1 MSDNNIK
8 TELPLRKYKPI
19 DVLNLNE
26 AIDVII
32 EEQLLG
38 IKILKDNNVNLQL
51 IIENVYNHLKKFSQ
65 GRLIYCGA
73 GSSGRVAIQD
83 AVELYPTF
91 GWPKERIGF
100 MIAGG
105 EKSLTS
111 SVESA
116 EDNIDEAKELF
127 NFLEIDE
134 KDVVFG
140 IAASGNTPYTCEV
153 MKLAQIKS
161 SLSIAISNNDK
172 GKILDFSD
180 HSLVLDTGEEV
191 VAGSTR
197 MKAGTVQKV
206 CLNIISTMLM
216 VKFGHVKDGLMN
228 NMVPL
233 NKKLKIRKTKIDQ
246 YLNNN

>member
-1 MSDNNIK
+1 
-8 TELPLRKYKPI
+8 
-19 DVLNLNE
+19 
-26 AIDVII
+26 
-32 EEQLLG
+32 
-38 IKILKDNNVNLQL
+38 
-51 IIENVYNHLKKFSQ
+51 
-65 GRLIYCGA
+65 
-73 GSSGRVAIQD
+73 
-83 AVELYPTF
+83 
-91 GWPKERIGF
+91 

-180 HSLVLDTGEEV
+180 LSLVLDTGEEV

-206 CLNIISTMLM
+206 CLNIISTMLI
-216 VKFGHVKDGLMN
+216 KFGMLK
-228 NMVPL
+228 MV
-233 NKKLKIRKTKIDQ
+233 
-246 YLNNN
+246 

>member
-19 DVLNLNE
+19 DTLNLNE

-51 IIENVYNHLKKFSQ
+51 IIENVYNHLKKFPE

-73 GSSGRVAIQD
+73 GTSGRVAIQD

-153 MKLAQIKS
+153 MRLAQIKS

-172 GKILDFSD
+172 GKILNFSD
-180 HSLVLDTGEEV
+180 FSLVLDTGEEV

>member
-1 MSDNNIK
+1 MVL
-8 TELPLRKYKPI
+8 ELL
-19 DVLNLNE
+19 
-26 AIDVII
+26 
-32 EEQLLG
+32 
-38 IKILKDNNVNLQL
+38 
-51 IIENVYNHLKKFSQ
+51 
-65 GRLIYCGA
+65 
-73 GSSGRVAIQD
+73 RVAIQD
-83 AVELYPTF
+83 EVELTQLLVT
-91 GWPKERIGF
+91 KERIGF

-153 MKLAQIKS
+153 MRLAQIKS

-172 GKILDFSD
+172 GKILNFSD
-180 HSLVLDTGEEV
+180 FSLVLDTGEEV

-197 MKAGTVQKV
+197 MKAARFK
-206 CLNIISTMLM
+206 
-216 VKFGHVKDGLMN
+216 KFV
-228 NMVPL
+228 
-233 NKKLKIRKTKIDQ
+233 
-246 YLNNN
+246 

>member
-73 GSSGRVAIQD
+73 GTSGRVAIQD

-153 MKLAQIKS
+153 MKLAQTKS

>member
-73 GSSGRVAIQD
+73 GTSGRVAIQD

-127 NFLEIDE
+127 NILEIDE

-153 MKLAQIKS
+153 MKLAQTKS